1 MKNLIFSFLLLI
13 SFTTNNFFSQIH
25 NLSDENKRSLVIG
38 IINKTQSL
46 ESSINVQR
54 TRRINS
60 KLKISNDLYWSNK
73 PDTFLL
79 YKDYLKLI
87 KSKSPDYSTIFFINK
102 INKPKFSNNTFFT
115 DVYVTRII
123 TQNYESSNAEIID
136 TIAQKMVFTSKIDSE
151 QNWNIKIQNISSLN
165 KLGRVISL
173 DINGDIDYFN
183 RYGAKFSFQDSIYN
197 IPPSD
202 KKKNIFYFAKDL
214 NKPLKFSKNSY
225 SNYYNMYKEHKPL
238 DLNMPR
244 IAKIKLKNNG
254 VGRYG
259 YFEIDVGKD
268 IFNNINS
275 FLDSDLNIENLDN
288 SIEFQNN
295 FNTSLKYNIYFPS
308 PIRAYFGFGISSSKF
323 NFSSAFTDFNQSYNE
338 FDPDGSPYE
347 RTISFS
353 NFQESLSTEFISIP
367 FSIGLNLEIDEILK
381 IDFKSFNN
389 FHFLLDISYSTS
401 LMKNTNTNSS
411 RTSNVLYSGFY
422 ENFFNLN
429 ISENGVYDFGNYP
442 VSNSNNIQINN
453 NISHNISIGLK
464 SYFNRLV
471 FSTSFNYLWIHNN
484 FFNLEENSFLST
496 NNQNLNSYFSSI
508 GKSRI
513 SMFSIN
519 FKLGLVLI
527 KDKDEKF

>member
-1 MKNLIFSFLLLI
+1 MKKLIFCFLLLI
-13 SFTTNNFFSQIH
+13 SFTTNEFFSQIY
-25 NLSDENKRSLVIG
+25 NLSDENKRSLIIG

-46 ESSINVQR
+46 ESSINAQR
-54 TRRINS
+54 SMSILS
-60 KLKISNDLYWSNK
+60 KFKISNDLKWSNK

-87 KSKSPDYSTIFFINK
+87 KSKSPNYSTRFFINN
-102 INKPKFSNNTFFT
+102 INEPKFSNNTILT
-115 DVYVTRII
+115 DVYVNRII
-123 TQNYESSNAEIID
+123 QDD
-136 TIAQKMVFTSKIDSE
+136 TISQKLEFSSLINNPRRLKI
-151 QNWNIKIQNISSLN
+151 IKISSLN
-165 KLGRVISL
+165 SPSRVIKL
-173 DINGDIDYFN
+173 DVSGDKDYFN
-183 RYGAKFSFQDSIYN
+183 RYGAKFSFQDSSYN

-202 KKKNIFYFAKDL
+202 KIKDILYEVKDL

-225 SNYYNMYKEHKPL
+225 SNYHNMYKEHKPL
-238 DLNMPR
+238 DFNMPR
-244 IAKIKLKNNG
+244 IAEIKLKNNG

-259 YFEIDVGKD
+259 YFEIDLGKD

-295 FNTSLKYNIYFPS
+295 FNTSLKYNLYFPY
-308 PIRAYFGFGISSSKF
+308 PIRAYFGFGISLSNF
-323 NFSSAFTDFNQSYNE
+323 NFISVFTDFNQSYDD
-338 FDPDGSPYE
+338 FDPDGSLYK

-353 NFQESLSTEFISIP
+353 NFQESLSAEFISIP
-367 FSIGLNLEIDEILK
+367 FSIGLNFEIDEILK

-389 FHFLLDISYSTS
+389 FHFLLDLSYSPS
-401 LMKNTNTNSS
+401 LMKNTNNNSS
-411 RTSNVLYSGFY
+411 RTADVLYSGFY
-422 ENFFNLN
+422 ENFFNLY

-442 VSNSNNIQINN
+442 VSLSNNIQIKN

>member
-1 MKNLIFSFLLLI
+1 MKKLIFSFLLI
-13 SFTTNNFFSQIH
+13 SFITNDFFSQTN
-25 NLSDENKRSLVIG
+25 NLSDENKRSLFIG

-87 KSKSPDYSTIFFINK
+87 KSKCSDYSTNFFINK

-123 TQNYESSNAEIID
+123 SQNYENFTAEIID
-136 TIAQKMVFTSKIDSE
+136 TIAQKIVFSSKIDVE
-151 QNWNIKIQNISSLN
+151 ENWNIKIQNISTLN
-165 KLGRVISL
+165 IFGRVISL
-173 DINGDIDYFN
+173 NINGDKDYFN
-183 RYGAKFSFQDSIYN
+183 RYGAKFFFQDSIYN

-214 NKPLKFSKNSY
+214 NKPIKFSNNNY
-225 SNYYNMYKEHKPL
+225 SNYYNMYEEHRPL
-238 DLNMPR
+238 DFNMPR
-244 IAKIKLKNNG
+244 IAVIKLKNNG

-259 YFEIDVGKD
+259 YFEIDLGKD

-295 FNTSLKYNIYFPS
+295 FNTSLKYNLYFPS
-308 PIRAYFGFGISSSKF
+308 PIRAYFGFGISLSNF
-323 NFSSAFTDFNQSYNE
+323 NFISTFTDFNQSYDD
-338 FDPDGSPYE
+338 FDPDGSLYK

-353 NFQESLSTEFISIP
+353 NFQESLSAEFISIP
-367 FSIGLNLEIDEILK
+367 FSIGLNLEIDEVLN

-389 FHFLLDISYSTS
+389 FHFLLDLSYSPS
-401 LMKNTNTNSS
+401 LMKNTNNNSS
-411 RTSNVLYSGFY
+411 RTADVLYSGFY
-422 ENFFNLN
+422 ENFFNLY
-429 ISENGVYDFGNYP
+429 ISENGVYDFGNYT
-442 VSNSNNIQINN
+442 VSNSNNIQLKN
-453 NISHNISIGLK
+453 NISHNFSIGLK

-471 FSTSFNYLWIHNN
+471 LSSSFNYLWINN
-484 FFNLEENSFLST
+484 DFFNLEENSFLSR
-496 NNQNLNSYFSSI
+496 NNENLNSYFSTI
-508 GKSRI
+508 EKSRI

-519 FKLGLVLI
+519 FKVGLVLI
-527 KDKDEKF
+527 KKKDEKF